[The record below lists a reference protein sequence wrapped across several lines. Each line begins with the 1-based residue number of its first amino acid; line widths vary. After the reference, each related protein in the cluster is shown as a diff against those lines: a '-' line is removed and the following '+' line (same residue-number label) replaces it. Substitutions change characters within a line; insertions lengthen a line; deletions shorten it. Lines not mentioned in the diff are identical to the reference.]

1 MKILGIDPGY
11 SRFGWAVIEKNKK
24 LNLLEFNCLDLGKDD
39 KKKLLK
45 ISDLLDR
52 LIAKYKPNYLITE
65 KIFFSKNIKTAIKVA
80 QVIGIVI
87 LKAQKNNLNLME
99 ISPNEVKK
107 YLTGWGFSS
116 KEGIK
121 KTLSLIFNLKKED
134 LKKIDD
140 AFDALALAVVG
151 ESFIKFR

>member
-11 SRFGWAVIEKNKK
+11 SRFGWAIIEKQNK
-24 LNLLEFNCLDLGKDD
+24 LNLLDFNCLDLKKDD
-39 KKKLLK
+39 SLKLLK
-45 ISDLLDR
+45 ISKHLDK
-52 LIAKYKPNYLITE
+52 LIKKYRPQYLITE

-80 QVIGIVI
+80 QVIGIVL
-87 LKAQKNNLNLME
+87 LKAQENNLKVIE

-121 KTLSLIFNLKKED
+121 KTLSLIFKLEKND

-151 ESFIKFR
+151 ESFIKFN